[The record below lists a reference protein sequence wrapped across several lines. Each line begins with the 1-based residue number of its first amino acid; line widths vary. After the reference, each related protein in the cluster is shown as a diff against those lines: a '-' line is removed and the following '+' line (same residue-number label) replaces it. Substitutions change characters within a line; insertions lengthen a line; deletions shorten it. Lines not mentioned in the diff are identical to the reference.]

1 MPCCLPL
8 WCWGDEHHS
17 RSCLQPFLPT
27 FAPFRAELAL
37 AVGCQP
43 CTFCLCLSSICLPLF
58 MACSPPCLS
67 FVPGCLS
74 KMIFLIFPP
83 SLLPGSPIS
92 LVVLGFTKAAQ
103 DRSALPFIKSPH
115 SQSCPSQVS
124 PRLVALCCVVPGV
137 RLPQESSWHASPPRC
152 PLAQS
157 SASSRDR
164 GGSTCGAFQTPPEGC
179 GAQHQPSA
187 PFPCHPPSRRGHK
200 LTAGKKEPPFQG
212 SSQARVADG
221 HAKREGCS
229 NVEIIEGYY

>member
-17 RSCLQPFLPT
+17 RSCLQPFLLA

-43 CTFCLCLSSICLPLF
+43 CTFCLCLPSICLPLC
-58 MACSPPCLS
+58 MARSPPCLS

-74 KMIFLIFPP
+74 NMIFLIFPP

-103 DRSALPFIKSPH
+103 DLSALPCIKSPH
-115 SQSCPSQVS
+115 SQSRPSQVS

-137 RLPQESSWHASPPRC
+137 RLPQESSWHASL
-152 PLAQS
+152 PLAVPLHR
-157 SASSRDR
+157 AVPAH
-164 GGSTCGAFQTPPEGC
+164 GIVGAVLVGHFKPHRKDAEPSLSPQPPFLATPPAEE
-179 GAQHQPSA
+179 ATS
-187 PFPCHPPSRRGHK
+187 
-200 LTAGKKEPPFQG
+200 
-212 SSQARVADG
+212 
-221 HAKREGCS
+221 
-229 NVEIIEGYY
+229 

>member
-17 RSCLQPFLPT
+17 RSCLQPFLLA

-43 CTFCLCLSSICLPLF
+43 CTFCLCLPSICLPLC
-58 MACSPPCLS
+58 MARSPPCLS

-74 KMIFLIFPP
+74 NMIFLIFPP

-103 DRSALPFIKSPH
+103 DRSALPCIKSPH

-124 PRLVALCCVVPGV
+124 SRLVALCCVVPGV
-137 RLPQESSWHASPPRC
+137 RLPQESSWHASPPLLSPCTEQCQLTGSWGQYSWGISNPTGRMWSPASALS
-152 PLAQS
+152 PLS
-157 SASSRDR
+157 L
-164 GGSTCGAFQTPPEGC
+164 P
-179 GAQHQPSA
+179 
-187 PFPCHPPSRRGHK
+187 PPSRRGHK